1 LLDIKKI
8 REQFPILKEQVNG
21 KPLIYFDNAAT
32 NQKPLSVINAITNY
46 YSTMNANIH
55 RGIHTL
61 AETATS
67 AFEDTRKSC
76 QEFINA
82 KITDE
87 IIFTHGIT
95 DSINLVAA
103 SFGEN
108 LIEGDEVIISTME
121 HHSNIVP
128 WQMACQKSGAVLKV
142 VPISDEGEFL
152 LDEYKKLLSH
162 RTKMV
167 AVTYASNTLGTIN
180 PIDEII
186 EEAHKVGAKVLID
199 AAQAGSHLF
208 IDVQKQDMDFL
219 AISSHKMY
227 GPTGVGFLYGK
238 LDLLNS
244 MSPYQGGGEMIKEVS
259 FEVTTYNDAPF
270 RFEAGTPNI
279 ADVIAFKSAIDF
291 VNELGKEAIQA
302 YEISLLKYVTKKLE
316 EIEGLRII
324 GKAKNKVGV
333 ASFVVEGVHHQDLAI
348 MLDQKG
354 IAVRTGHHCT
364 QPLMKR
370 FELLGTTRVSFAV
383 YNTKEE
389 VDLFIEA
396 LVKVLKMLR

>member
-1 LLDIKKI
+1 
-8 REQFPILKEQVNG
+8 
-21 KPLIYFDNAAT
+21 
-32 NQKPLSVINAITNY
+32 
-46 YSTMNANIH
+46 
-55 RGIHTL
+55 
-61 AETATS
+61 
-67 AFEDTRKSC
+67 
-76 QEFINA
+76 
-82 KITDE
+82 
-87 IIFTHGIT
+87 
-95 DSINLVAA
+95 
-103 SFGEN
+103 
-108 LIEGDEVIISTME
+108 
-121 HHSNIVP
+121 
-128 WQMACQKSGAVLKV
+128 
-142 VPISDEGEFL
+142 
-152 LDEYKKLLSH
+152 
-162 RTKMV
+162 
-167 AVTYASNTLGTIN
+167 
-180 PIDEII
+180 
-186 EEAHKVGAKVLID
+186 
-199 AAQAGSHLF
+199 
-208 IDVQKQDMDFL
+208 MDFL

-302 YEISLLKYVTKKLE
+302 HEISLLKYVTKKLE

-396 LVKVLKMLR
+396 LLKVLKMLR